1 MLLAYD
7 RKRITRDIDTV
18 FYPSEKVQ
26 PLIKQVAEEQGL
38 PVDWLN
44 DDVRQFLATQEA
56 KRTLP
61 IELPGLQVTI
71 PIAGYLLAMKSL
83 ACRRALPGY
92 KGDEADLRFLTRKL
106 GISTFDE
113 IQDWIDKFYPDDV
126 PSAGD
131 RAFLEQLIREEA
143 K

>member
-1 MLLAYD
+1 M
-7 RKRITRDIDTV
+7 
-18 FYPSEKVQ
+18 Q

-44 DDVRQFLATQEA
+44 DDVRQFLATQES

-71 PIAGYLLAMKSL
+71 PTAGYLLAMKSL

-92 KGDEADLRFLTRKL
+92 KGDEADLRFLIRKL

>member
-1 MLLAYD
+1 M
-7 RKRITRDIDTV
+7 
-18 FYPSEKVQ
+18 Q

-38 PVDWLN
+38 SVDWLN
-44 DDVRQFLATQEA
+44 DDVRQFLSTQES

-71 PIAGYLLAMKSL
+71 PTAGYLLAMKAL

-92 KGDEADLRFLTRKL
+92 KGDETDLRFLIRKL

-126 PSAGD
+126 PPAGD
-131 RAFLEQLIREEA
+131 RAFLEQLIREEVT
-143 K
+143 

>member
-1 MLLAYD
+1 MMLAYD
-7 RKRITRDIDTV
+7 RKRITRDIDAV

-44 DDVRQFLATQEA
+44 DDVRQFLSTQES

-71 PIAGYLLAMKSL
+71 PTAGYLLAMKAL

-92 KGDEADLRFLTRKL
+92 KGDETDLRFLIRKL

-126 PSAGD
+126 PPAGD
-131 RAFLEQLIREEA
+131 RAFLEQLIREEVT
-143 K
+143 

>member
-1 MLLAYD
+1 MMLAYD
-7 RKRITRDIDTV
+7 RKRITRDIDAV

-26 PLIKQVAEEQGL
+26 SLIKQVAEEQGL
-38 PVDWLN
+38 SVDWLN
-44 DDVRQFLATQEA
+44 DDVRQFLSTQES

-71 PIAGYLLAMKSL
+71 PTAGYLLAMKAL

-92 KGDEADLRFLTRKL
+92 KGDETDLRFLIRKL

-131 RAFLEQLIREEA
+131 RAFLEQLIREEVT
-143 K
+143 